1 MRNAILG
8 ALALAALTWS
18 VPALAQEGQAP
29 EPPAMQ
35 QQQEDGEDL
44 AMMRFQQVDRM
55 AEPLGLTPDQQ
66 ARLKKEL
73 IARTRERI
81 QLQSKMQLQ
90 RFDLQVLLDEAKP
103 DAEAARKLQDQ
114 LQATEAA
121 LARNRLDTI
130 LAVKTILTPEQQ
142 RQMAAMR
149 PRQGQG
155 PGGPRQGPG
164 RRQPPSQQQ
173 PPQRP
178 PQ

>member
-8 ALALAALTWS
+8 ALALAAMTWS
-18 VPALAQEGQAP
+18 VPALAQEGPPP
-29 EPPAMQ
+29 EPPSMQ
-35 QQQEDGEDL
+35 QQEEGEDL

-90 RFDLQVLLDEAKP
+90 RFDLQVLLDEPKP
-103 DAEAARKLQDQ
+103 DAEAARRLQDG

-164 RRQPPSQQQ
+164 RRQQQQ

>member
-1 MRNAILG
+1 MRSAILG
-8 ALALAALTWS
+8 GLVLATLMGSA
-18 VPALAQEGQAP
+18 PALAQEGPPP
-29 EPPAMQ
+29 EPPAM

-66 ARLKKEL
+66 TRLKKEL

-103 DAEAARKLQDQ
+103 DAEAARRLQDQ
-114 LQATEAA
+114 LQDTEAA

-130 LAVKTILTPEQQ
+130 LGVKAILTPEQQ
-142 RQMAAMR
+142 RQMATMR
-149 PRQGQG
+149 PRQGPGQG

-164 RRQPPSQQQ
+164 RRQQQQ